1 MKNKKGSVYMKSAKF
16 FICFIA
22 LSFSVLLIGIGFAQ
36 VTAPLSFT
44 GNISF
49 QHTGL
54 YISNIA
60 IKESNTVNI
69 IGYSGTLVNLTA
81 ASDATMTI
89 TVTNP
94 TGDTYYY
101 LNHSAGS
108 HNLTTSVKTGAPVEP
123 GESITFTVEFN
134 DVIAIE
140 QIVRFNFT
148 LVPPVLDEPNT
159 NATGVLKL
167 VIGEKSEKEVVGL
180 NSSADKK
187 TFEQWCYSGRP
198 VLHYLD
204 TNVSGNNLPKLFEQ
218 LKAQNVAYTLE
229 WISETKYNIYLYSAN
244 DATKTND
251 GKYIITY
258 KQEILYNTTE
268 DLWYAADSFKGYAMV
283 KYAKHGYGVQ
293 TENNKKVI
301 WYANAAA
308 LPNGAEIVK

>member
-1 MKNKKGSVYMKSAKF
+1 
-16 FICFIA
+16 
-22 LSFSVLLIGIGFAQ
+22 
-36 VTAPLSFT
+36 
-44 GNISF
+44 
-49 QHTGL
+49 
-54 YISNIA
+54 
-60 IKESNTVNI
+60 
-69 IGYSGTLVNLTA
+69 
-81 ASDATMTI
+81 
-89 TVTNP
+89 
-94 TGDTYYY
+94 
-101 LNHSAGS
+101 
-108 HNLTTSVKTGAPVEP
+108 
-123 GESITFTVEFN
+123 
-134 DVIAIE
+134 
-140 QIVRFNFT
+140 
-148 LVPPVLDEPNT
+148 
-159 NATGVLKL
+159 LKL

-283 KYAKHGYGVQ
+283 EKAPQHGYGVQ
-293 TENNKKVI
+293 TENNKKVV
-301 WYANAAA
+301 WYAA